1 MDLDL
6 DEDNIEII
14 SEITNNQES
23 LVGTV
28 LLYIKLSK
36 YIK

>member
-23 LVGTV
+23 LVGSS
-28 LLYIKLSK
+28 LIYKIK
-36 YIK
+36 